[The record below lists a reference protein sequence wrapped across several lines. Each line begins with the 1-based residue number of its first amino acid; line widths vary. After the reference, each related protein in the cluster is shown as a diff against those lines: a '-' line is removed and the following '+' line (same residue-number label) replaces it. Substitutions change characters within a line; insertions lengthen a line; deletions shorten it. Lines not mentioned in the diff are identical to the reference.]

1 MKEISILLFAGALT
15 LCTARPTPAVMTEYT
30 TTNRVVAVTNTT
42 PTSEVRPLAAY
53 IIFPFVATGSVT
65 ISRVTHGVAV
75 PLARHDFSGVTA
87 LTWFPPADFP
97 FRRGEAFA
105 VSSTVARFTLQLETS
120 SDGHAVERTAAPEWF
135 DQGRPY
141 IIQSAGGVS
150 DSGGYDGD
158 TNALAILSPQIA
170 AETTARIGTGA
181 ALSNAATVEAT
192 ARIGADRS
200 LSNSL
205 ALKLASTDADARFA
219 MLTDQRSSS
228 VLWFFTH
235 GQQVGMDMIGV
246 HQAGLF
252 MFGNE
257 YEENSLE
264 MKATGGLDHLHLRHI
279 GVPGGV
285 LSEADVWDDGN
296 APEKMLTAGWVAV
309 PATPTGAGTQGQRAY
324 DSNYE
329 YLCVA
334 PNTWKRSPLATW
346 TP

>member
-1 MKEISILLFAGALT
+1 MKHICIMIFAGILT
-15 LCTARPTPAVMTEYT
+15 LCSARPAPATMTEYA
-30 TTNRVVAVTNTT
+30 TTNRAIAITNTLT
-42 PTSEVRPLAAY
+42 ATEVRPLAAY
-53 IIFPFVATGSVT
+53 ILFPSAATGSVT
-65 ISRVTHGVAV
+65 ISRMTRGVAV
-75 PLARHDFSGVTA
+75 PLARHDFSGVAA

-97 FRRGEAFA
+97 LRRGEAFA

-120 SDGHAVERTAAPEWF
+120 SEGHAVDRTEATEWY
-135 DQGRPY
+135 DAGRPY
-141 IIQSAGGVS
+141 IYDSAPGVIA
-150 DSGGYDGD
+150 GAYDGD
-158 TNALAILSPQIA
+158 TNALAILSPQLA
-170 AETTARIGTGA
+170 AETSARIGTDT
-181 ALSNAATVEAT
+181 ALSNATTTEAT

-205 ALKLASTDADARFA
+205 ALKLDSTAADSRFA
-219 MLTDQRSSS
+219 MLTDQRSST
-228 VLWFFTH
+228 VLWFFAH

-264 MKATGGLDHLHLRHI
+264 VKATGGLDHLHLRHI

-285 LSEADVWDDGN
+285 LSEADVWDDDN
-296 APEKMLTAGWVAV
+296 APAKLLTAGWVAV
-309 PATPTGAGTQGQRAY
+309 PAMPTSAGTQGQRAF
-324 DSNYE
+324 DSDYE

-334 PNTWKRSPLATW
+334 PNVWKRTPLATW